1 MTAQRERATSFGAI
15 AQDYDRMRPGP
26 PDKALDWLIPPGCT
40 TALDLAAGTGL
51 FTRALAA
58 RVPEVVAVEPD
69 ERMRAVLARRSP
81 QVRVLDGRAEAIPL
95 PDASVDA
102 VFVSAAW
109 HWFDHQVAV
118 PEIARVLRAG
128 GRLGVLWTSRDRTV
142 DWIFELDRG
151 RAEQPEPTRE
161 HLASRF
167 RFALPEHSP
176 FGRVGTA
183 SVTFTRTMTP
193 DEIVAWLSTYSQF
206 IVADPEHKRARL
218 TRVRE
223 LLDTQ
228 AAGAPTL
235 DIPLTSQCWR
245 TDRLPR

>member
-1 MTAQRERATSFGAI
+1 MTAQRERATSFGSVAH
-15 AQDYDRMRPGP
+15 DYDRMRPGP
-26 PDKALDWLIPPGCT
+26 PEQALDWLIPPDCT

-69 ERMRAVLARRSP
+69 ERMRTVLARRSP

-109 HWFDHQVAV
+109 HWFDHPVAV
-118 PEIARVLRAG
+118 PEIGRVLREG
-128 GRLGVLWTSRDRTV
+128 GRLGVLRTNRDRTV
-142 DWIFELDRG
+142 DWVFELDRG
-151 RAEQPEPTRE
+151 RVEQPRPTRE
-161 HLASRF
+161 DPANRF

-176 FGRVGTA
+176 FDQVETTSFA
-183 SVTFTRTMTP
+183 FTRTMTL

-206 IVADPEHKRARL
+206 IIADPDDKRARL
-218 TRVRE
+218 THVRQ
-223 LLDTQ
+223 LLEIQ

-235 DIPLTSQCWR
+235 EVPLTSRCWR
-245 TDRLPR
+245 TDRLPH

>member
-1 MTAQRERATSFGAI
+1 MTAQRERATSFGSI

-26 PDKALDWLIPPGCT
+26 PEQALDWLIPPDCT

-58 RVPEVVAVEPD
+58 RVPDVVAVEPD
-69 ERMRAVLARRSP
+69 ERMRTVLARRSP

-109 HWFDHQVAV
+109 HWFDHPVAV
-118 PEIARVLRAG
+118 PEIARVLREG
-128 GRLGVLWTSRDRTV
+128 GRLGVLRTNRDRTV
-142 DWIFELDRG
+142 DWVFELERG
-151 RAEQPEPTRE
+151 RAGQPQPSQE
-161 HLASRF
+161 HLAGRF

-176 FGRVGTA
+176 FGPVETTSFA
-183 SVTFTRTMTP
+183 FTRTMTH
-193 DEIVAWLSTYSQF
+193 DEIVDWLSTYSQF
-206 IVADPEHKRARL
+206 IIADAEEKHARL

-223 LLDTQ
+223 LLEIQ

-235 DIPLTSQCWR
+235 EVPLTSQCWR

>member
-58 RVPEVVAVEPD
+58 HVPEVVAVEPD
-69 ERMRAVLARRSP
+69 ERMRAVLSQRSP

-95 PDASVDA
+95 PDASMDA

-109 HWFDHQVAV
+109 HWFDHPVAV
-118 PEIARVLRAG
+118 PEIARVLRTG

-176 FGRVGTA
+176 FARVDTA
-183 SVTFTRTMTP
+183 SFTFTRTMTP
-193 DEIVAWLSTYSQF
+193 TEIVAWLSTYSQF
-206 IVADPEHKRARL
+206 IVADPEHRRARL

-235 DIPLTSQCWR
+235 DVPLTSQCWR

>member
-1 MTAQRERATSFGAI
+1 MTAQSERATSFGSI
-15 AQDYDRMRPGP
+15 AQDYDRLRPSP
-26 PDKALDWLIPPGCT
+26 PGRALDWLIPPGCT

-51 FTRALAA
+51 FTRALAD
-58 RVPEVVAVEPD
+58 RVPDVVAVEPD
-69 ERMRAVLARRSP
+69 ARMRAVLTDRSP
-81 QVRVLDGRAEAIPL
+81 HVRVLDGRAEAIPL
-95 PDASVDA
+95 PDASLDA

-109 HWFDHQVAV
+109 HWFDHPVAI
-118 PEIARVLRAG
+118 PEIGRVLRDG

-151 RAEQPEPTRE
+151 RDEQPQPSRE

-167 RFALPEHSP
+167 RFALPEHSD
-176 FGRVGTA
+176 FGPPDTA
-183 SVTFTRTMTP
+183 SFTFTRTMTL

-206 IVADPEHKRARL
+206 IVADPEEKRARL
-218 TRVRE
+218 TRVRD
-223 LLDTQ
+223 LLEIQ